1 MIKSYKKFNESA
13 YEITPT
19 IIRKEA
25 KDHLAYLLDD
35 KDWQVLVTNSTKDGK
50 NNIRVNINYE
60 ARDSDDFYIYI
71 SWSDVKDDILQYL
84 ELASK
89 KYKILGGKF
98 TLTNDFDTSYTLQEL
113 EDVSLD
119 VSNITFTIEV

>member
-1 MIKSYKKFNESA
+1 MKYIKKFNGSA
-13 YEITPT
+13 YAITPT

-60 ARDSDDFYIYI
+60 ATDSDDFYIYI

-89 KYKILGGKF
+89 KYKILGKF

>member
-1 MIKSYKKFNESA
+1 LNIQIAFFKNNINYDKSYRKFNESA
-13 YEITPT
+13 YEITHT

-60 ARDSDDFYIYI
+60 ATDSDDF
-71 SWSDVKDDILQYL
+71 LYL
-84 ELASK
+84 YFL
-89 KYKILGGKF
+89 
-98 TLTNDFDTSYTLQEL
+98 
-113 EDVSLD
+113 VRC
-119 VSNITFTIEV
+119 

>member
-1 MIKSYKKFNESA
+1 MKYIKKFNESA
-13 YEITPT
+13 YAITPT

-50 NNIRVNINYE
+50 NN
-60 ARDSDDFYIYI
+60 SDDFYIYI

>member
-1 MIKSYKKFNESA
+1 MIKSYRKFNESA
-13 YEITPT
+13 YEITHT

-60 ARDSDDFYIYI
+60 ATDSDDFLYI

-84 ELASK
+84 ELVST
-89 KYKILGGKF
+89 KYKILGSKF
-98 TLTNDFDTSYTLQEL
+98 TLTNDFDYSYTLEEL

-119 VSNITFTIEV
+119 VSNITFTIEI